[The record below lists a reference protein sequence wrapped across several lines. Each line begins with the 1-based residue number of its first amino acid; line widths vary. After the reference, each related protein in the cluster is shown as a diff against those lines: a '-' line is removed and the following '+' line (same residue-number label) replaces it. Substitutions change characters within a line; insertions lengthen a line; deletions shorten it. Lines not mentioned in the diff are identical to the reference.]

1 MTDNYAI
8 QARQAQ
14 QRFLTYDQQAIQQKL
29 HLDGDAHYL
38 YPTMLSRR
46 YRLNRAT
53 GNLEAWSGDT
63 WADANTF
70 DEIMTLLDLLCDSR
84 PDRFLTGRWK
94 NMAAFGAMFH
104 PWSGDTWADANTF
117 DEIMTLLDLLCDS
130 RPDRFLTGRWKN
142 MAAFGAMFHQNLL
155 ENPRDPWA
163 NRIQQDPQGFSH
175 ACLALGGRALPMGDI
190 AYAVELFDQN
200 LLENPRD
207 PWANRIQ
214 QDPQGFSHACLAL
227 GGRALPMG
235 DIAYAVELFDGL
247 EIALQFW
254 FSDEDF
260 PPTLRFSWDE
270 NAGMYLKYETM
281 FYAKGLLWQR
291 LEEVWPN

>member
-29 HLDGDAHYL
+29 HLDGDTHYL

-46 YRLNRAT
+46 YRLDRAT

-104 PWSGDTWADANTF
+104 
-117 DEIMTLLDLLCDS
+117 
-130 RPDRFLTGRWKN
+130 
-142 MAAFGAMFHQNLL
+142 
-155 ENPRDPWA
+155 
-163 NRIQQDPQGFSH
+163 
-175 ACLALGGRALPMGDI
+175 
-190 AYAVELFDQN
+190 QN